1 MARSCYV
8 ASLREDGVGGQVLP
22 IEDLDIRENDEKR
35 GKRAED
41 LVLLGRKHALIF
53 TQVYA
58 FASNIEYFL
67 VRSLRDSD

>member
-1 MARSCYV
+1 MGCLGNKMELRSKRNGRKSRTV
-8 ASLREDGVGGQVLP
+8 AFKAEEDVPKV
-22 IEDLDIRENDEKR
+22 
-35 GKRAED
+35 
-41 LVLLGRKHALIF
+41 VLGRKHALIF